1 MFKPEISKPCRFWSL
16 TSSTGWRLA
25 ISQQRHNRFIT
36 KTMQAL
42 DPILS
47 DTTLIT
53 IGVLSF
59 YTNIPHTDGIDTCKE
74 DWDSQSVQ
82 YPPI

>member
-1 MFKPEISKPCRFWSL
+1 
-16 TSSTGWRLA
+16 
-25 ISQQRHNRFIT
+25 
-36 KTMQAL
+36 MQAL